1 MEQEFYTK
9 ETFKQAYNNLTER
22 QRKNL
27 FMYAELS
34 DIDFNDVLQYLIVC
48 VESKLVRISENKYF
62 DLLDLVY

>member
-1 MEQEFYTK
+1 MKQEFYTK
-9 ETFKQAYNNLTER
+9 ETMKQAYNNLTER

-27 FMYAELS
+27 FIYAKLS
-34 DIDFNDVLQYLIVC
+34 DIDYNDVLQWLIDC

>member
-1 MEQEFYTK
+1 MKQEFYTK
-9 ETFKQAYNNLTER
+9 ETIKQAYNNLTER

-34 DIDFNDVLQYLIVC
+34 DIDYNDVLQWLIDC

>member
-1 MEQEFYTK
+1 MKQEFYTS
-9 ETFKQAYNNLTER
+9 ETIKQAYNNLTER
-22 QRKNL
+22 QRKKL

-34 DIDFNDVLQYLIVC
+34 DIDYNDVLQWLIDC